1 MVTSLTVGQQYMVG
15 DGVQGYLGKKG
26 LPPWMHF
33 IDSTSRIARGNAQLP
48 SGYHRITQTAVLL
61 GLNHSQITTTDE
73 SVDIVPIQL
82 PADNECP
89 WRVAVFEP
97 NGAYILADGL
107 RGVPTIGT
115 PEVRLTRSAPSRAV
129 VRFALGKGKDNILSA
144 DFGRWSDGQTRA
156 VTRGMELTVEYRD
169 ADTEN
174 LVLVFRGR
182 IFQIESGD
190 TVTVTAYDRLMDLYQ
205 TTGQYLSHAG
215 QVQDAKSQSRTESGN
230 DWVYEMG
237 VSLGILTNVVP
248 INRLSINASGDTSY
262 QTEERE
268 NDIIIHPLPSDSG
281 ISVSAGDIISRIQTK
296 VSTTNRGYTRMTP
309 TTTMATFGIAVTVK
323 MYVYEKQ
330 GSTFVLR
337 ATGTAEIGGAGTAS
351 TGPVSKTIIVDKK
364 DQELDIALDN
374 PVTVSDPSTLYI
386 GVSTSHRITTAYYV
400 DSALCY
406 WGVNKSSSQPT
417 VSGTYYRSSDGVN
430 WSVSTSASKPILGLS
445 FTHNGTAMSLSLATI
460 SGTTV
465 VIAKGSLPAG
475 PSGTYL
481 STEDA
486 GVGIIASYYV
496 ADKAPLIDIVR
507 ELISAAGLNPDIGE
521 GVNLG
526 LVTFYTCI
534 TTDYLTVIRGLVEGR
549 SCGIRDTVTDA
560 GVIAVLPEHTVDE
573 TPVMSLS
580 TDPTGS
586 ERIITSHNL
595 TAHWAAEK
603 GTVAYIAENSTSSG
617 LPLALETDD
626 GLMDDSLIEALQ
638 SPLSSIQVD
647 NTLGTH
653 DMMAHS
659 AGGAIR
665 KLHTNTIEGTVVLAG
680 YRLGLW
686 DLSGSGVGGLPVSL
700 DVPEYK
706 AQGVAIPTEVV
717 LSNGQ
722 TSVKL
727 DNIRTQDRSGVANSM
742 GLVEGTVSNDAT
754 LLPKTVYVFGKPDN
768 SHDNQIW
775 EGRTFYK
782 LDSILLMRADGTV
795 IGQTNQAY
803 LRTVVDEA
811 GYRHLLGVFP
821 VNAGS
826 WESVSPI
833 TTATAGISY
842 SSSATN
848 QQLIVACLDPP
859 KYVIDNQNIHVDIR
873 IRNQ

>member
-33 IDSTSRIARGNAQLP
+33 IDSTSKIARGNAQLP

-61 GLNHSQITTTDE
+61 GLDHSQITTTDE
-73 SVDIVPIQL
+73 SVDIAPIQL

-107 RGVPTIGT
+107 EGVPTIGT
-115 PEVRLTRSAPSRAV
+115 PEVRLTRSAPSRTV
-129 VRFALGKGKDNILSA
+129 VQFALGKGKDNILSA
-144 DFGRWSDGQTRA
+144 DFAGWSDGQTRA
-156 VTRGMELTVEYRD
+156 VARGMELTVEYRD

-237 VSLGILTNVVP
+237 VPLGILTNVVP
-248 INRLSINASGDTSY
+248 INRVNINASGDTSY
-262 QTEERE
+262 QAASE
-268 NDIIIHPLPSDSG
+268 NDIIIHPLPSDGG

-296 VSTTNRGYTRMTP
+296 VSTTNRAYTPSTP
-309 TTTMATFGIAVTVK
+309 QTTTAIFGVAVTVK
-323 MYVYEKQ
+323 VYIYEAQ
-330 GSTFVLR
+330 GSAFVLR
-337 ATGTAEIGGAGTAS
+337 ASGTAEIGGSGTAT
-351 TGPVSKTIIVDKK
+351 TGATPRTIIVDKK
-364 DQELDIALDN
+364 DQELDITLDN
-374 PVTVSDPSTLYI
+374 PVTVSDPSALYI
-386 GVSTSHRITTAYYV
+386 GVSTSHRVTIAQHV
-400 DSALCY
+400 GGALCY
-406 WGVNKSSSQPT
+406 WGANKSTSQPT
-417 VSGTYYRSSDGVN
+417 VSGTYYRSSDGVS
-430 WSVSTSASKPILGLS
+430 WSADSSSSKPVLGLT

-460 SGTTV
+460 SGTTI

-507 ELISAAGLNPDIGE
+507 ELISAAGLEPNIGE

-595 TAHWAAEK
+595 TAHWAAER
-603 GTVAYIAENSTSSG
+603 GTVAFIAENSTSSG

-717 LSNGQ
+717 LSNGL

-754 LLPKTVYVFGKPDN
+754 LLPKTVYVFGKPDE

-775 EGRTFYK
+775 ADRTFYK
-782 LDSILLMRADGTV
+782 LDSILLFRADGTV

-821 VNAGS
+821 VDAGS

-848 QQLIVACLDPP
+848 EQLIVACLDPP

>member
-1 MVTSLTVGQQYMVG
+1 MVTSLTVGQEYTVG
-15 DGVQGYLGKKG
+15 SGVQGYLGKKG

-33 IDSTSRIARGNAQLP
+33 TNATSKIARGNAQLP
-48 SGYHRITQTAVLL
+48 SGYHRITQTAVELL
-61 GLNHSQITTTDE
+61 TPRITTTDE
-73 SVDIVPIQL
+73 SVDIAPIQI

-97 NGAYILADGL
+97 DGAYLLADGL

-129 VRFALGKGKDNILSA
+129 VQFALGKGKDNILSA
-144 DFGRWSDGQTRA
+144 GFGRWSDGQTRA
-156 VTRGMELTVEYRD
+156 VARGMELTVEYRD
-169 ADTEN
+169 ADTDN
-174 LVLVFRGR
+174 LALVFRGR

-215 QVQDAKSQSRTESGN
+215 QVQDAKSQSRTEDGN
-230 DWVYEMG
+230 DYVYQMG
-237 VSLGILTNVVP
+237 ISLGILTNVVP
-248 INRLSINASGDTSY
+248 INQLSINASGDTSF
-262 QTEERE
+262 QTDERE
-268 NDIIIHPLPSDSG
+268 NDILIHPLPSDSG
-281 ISVSAGDIISRIQTK
+281 ISVSAGDIISHIQTK
-296 VSTTNRGYTRMTP
+296 VSTINRGYTRSTP
-309 TTTMATFGIAVTVK
+309 QVTTAIFGIAVTVNV
-323 MYVYEKQ
+323 YVYEAQ

-337 ATGTAEIGGAGTAS
+337 ASGTTEIAGGGTATTGTV
-351 TGPVSKTIIVDKK
+351 PKTIIVDLE
-364 DQELDIALDN
+364 DRELDIALDN
-374 PVTVSDPSTLYI
+374 PVTVSDPSALYI
-386 GVSTSHRITTAYYV
+386 GVSTSHRITASQYV
-400 DSALCY
+400 SGALCY

-417 VSGTYYRSSDGVN
+417 VSGTYYRSSDGVS
-430 WSVSTSASKPILGLS
+430 WSVDSSTSKPIVGLS
-445 FTHNGTAMSLSLATI
+445 FTHYGTPMSLSLATI
-460 SGTTV
+460 SGTTI

-507 ELISAAGLNPDIGE
+507 ELISAAGLDPNIGE

-603 GTVAYIAENSTSSG
+603 GTVAFIAENSTSSG

-742 GLVEGTVSNDAT
+742 GLVEGTVANDAT

-768 SHDNQIW
+768 SHDNQLW
-775 EGRTFYK
+775 EDRTFNK
-782 LDSILLMRADGTV
+782 LDVIMLMRADGTV
-795 IGQTNQAY
+795 IGQNDQAY

-821 VNAGS
+821 VNTGS

-833 TTATAGISY
+833 TTAVAGISY

-848 QQLIVACLDPP
+848 EQLIVACLDPP